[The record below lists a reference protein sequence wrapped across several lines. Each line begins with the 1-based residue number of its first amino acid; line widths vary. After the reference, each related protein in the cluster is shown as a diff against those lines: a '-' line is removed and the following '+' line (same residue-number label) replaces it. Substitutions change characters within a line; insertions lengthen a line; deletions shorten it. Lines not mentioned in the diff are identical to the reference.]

1 MTQPPSKLRLASM
14 ISADR
19 VSILLNGQ
27 WRGFHR
33 HSQQGAALAEL
44 LRQDPQPIDQIAQLA
59 DVITWVAKQSNG
71 RVTVDEQDRLYLDK
85 KPIDYGLSGRVA
97 LLIEQGMSF
106 NALARFIENVAEN
119 PDKSVAEDLYRF
131 LEKGSMPIDEDGY
144 FFVFKKVDE
153 GYRSYASGVEQV
165 RVTLANGEVV
175 VEKGRILYPV
185 GGVVEMNREDC
196 DPNRQQTCSRGLHG
210 CSPKYL
216 NFWYRQSGRVLVGR
230 VNPAHVTSIPA
241 DHDDQKLRCCR
252 MEVLAEIDEAEAA
265 AHFPTAVEAR
275 YAPTYPS
282 WNLSDAGR
290 LAGGPPL
297 DEKGRKLGWVNL
309 AEIDAA
315 PNMVWAALEPEAVQ
329 DDEGHFEKVD
339 GPLVFV
345 KMADEE
351 EDEAPFDPRRCG
363 YDEGFTFGR
372 QDKANGYDAD
382 SSILREPGNLT
393 ADQLLAYRDGYSEGY
408 VRGYGEPAD
417 DIYADGDGEGRWT
430 LARALQVGRENGEAE
445 GISDHSDGI
454 YYNNSWDRA
463 DPRSNLHDWLVNF
476 TGSVEAADVHAFAS
490 AYDRAYRT
498 AYHTAWYAQEDGAA

>member
-1 MTQPPSKLRLASM
+1 MTQTQTKLRLASM

-19 VSILLNGQ
+19 VSLLLNGQ

-33 HSQQGAALAEL
+33 HSQQGAALVEL
-44 LRQDPQPIDQIAQLA
+44 LRQDPQPVDQIAQLA

-97 LLIEQGMSF
+97 LLVEQGMSF

-131 LEKGSMPIDEDGY
+131 LEKGAMPIDEDGY

-153 GYRSYASGVEQV
+153 HYRSYARGSDKV

-175 VEKGRILYPV
+175 EEMGHILYPV
-185 GGVVEMNREDC
+185 GGVVEMDRADC

-216 NFWYRQSGRVLVGR
+216 NFWYSRSGRVLIGR

-252 MEVLAEIDEAEAA
+252 MEVLAEIDRAEAD
-265 AHFPTAVEAR
+265 AHFPSTIETR
-275 YAPTYPS
+275 YPPTYPT
-282 WNLSDAGR
+282 WDQSDEGR

-297 DEKGRKLGWVNL
+297 DDLGRKMGWVTDAEGERRWTTL
-309 AEIDAA
+309 ADES
-315 PNMVWAALEPEAVQ
+315 ESGE
-329 DDEGHFEKVD
+329 DDE

-345 KMADEE
+345 PLEE
-351 EDEAPFDPRRCG
+351 VEAKEPFDPRVCG
-363 YDEGFTFGR
+363 YAEGFIYG
-372 QDKANGYDAD
+372 QKDKANGYNFD
-382 SSILREPGNLT
+382 STILNEPTNLKSE
-393 ADQLLAYRDGYSEGY
+393 QLCAYR
-408 VRGYGEPAD
+408 VGYGAGYMDGFEAPVDETLAD
-417 DIYADGDGEGRWT
+417 AEGEGRWT
-430 LARALQVGRENGEAE
+430 MARAIQEGRENGKSA
-445 GISDHSDGI
+445 GISNHSRGF
-454 YYNNSWDRA
+454 YYNDPWDRIDA
-463 DPRSNLHDWLVNF
+463 RSNLHNWLEEF
-476 TGSVEAADVHAFAS
+476 TGTCAAANNHAFAA
-490 AYDRAYRT
+490 AYERAYRT
-498 AYHTAWYAQEDGAA
+498 AYHTAWYDQEDAV

>member
-1 MTQPPSKLRLASM
+1 MTQTQTKLRLASM

-19 VSILLNGQ
+19 VSLLLNGQ

-33 HSQQGAALAEL
+33 HSQQGAALVEL
-44 LRQDPQPIDQIAQLA
+44 LRQDPQPVDQIAQLA

-97 LLIEQGMSF
+97 LLVEQGMSF

-131 LEKGSMPIDEDGY
+131 LEKGAMPIDEDGY

-153 GYRSYASGVEQV
+153 HYRSYARGSDKV

-175 VEKGRILYPV
+175 EEMGHILYPV
-185 GGVVEMNREDC
+185 GGVVEMDRADC

-216 NFWYRQSGRVLVGR
+216 NFWYSRSGRVLIGR

-252 MEVLAEIDEAEAA
+252 MEVLAEIDRAEAD
-265 AHFPTAVEAR
+265 AHFPSTVETR
-275 YAPTYPS
+275 YPPTYPT
-282 WNLSDAGR
+282 WDQSDEGR

-297 DEKGRKLGWVNL
+297 DDLGRKMGWVEGEADGDRL
-309 AEIDAA
+309 
-315 PNMVWAALEPEAVQ
+315 WAALSADVEPDAA
-329 DDEGHFEKVD
+329 EKD
-339 GPLVFV
+339 GGPLVFV
-345 KMADEE
+345 PLTENEE
-351 EDEAPFDPRRCG
+351 EAPFDPRRCG
-363 YDEGFTFGR
+363 YDEGFAYGR

-382 SSILREPGNLT
+382 ATILQEPRNLPT
-393 ADQLLAYRDGYSEGY
+393 EQLLAYRDGYGEGY
-408 VRGYGEPAD
+408 VRGYSEPAD
-417 DIYADGDGEGRWT
+417 TTLADAVGEGRWT
-430 LARALQVGRENGEAE
+430 LARSIQEGRENGESE
-445 GISDHSDGI
+445 GISDHSSGI
-454 YYNNSWDRA
+454 YYNDPWDRA
-463 DPRSNLHDWLVNF
+463 DARSNLHNWLEEF
-476 TGSVEAADVHAFAS
+476 TGSSATANDHAFAA
-490 AYDRAYRT
+490 AYERAYRT
-498 AYHTAWYAQEDGAA
+498 AYHTAWYDQEDAA